1 MDFRRNL
8 KLSPR
13 FYGPFRIS
21 QKIEEVACKLD
32 LPERSLIHLV
42 FHVSQLKQ
50 KLGRTSTAISHL
62 PSVDFHGVVQPEPE
76 DILDLRSHKVNSCT
90 VVEVLVQWN
99 GQKKGGSIMGGFSSS
114 KVYLLIPYGQGVL
127 NEWGSGIGMRKRK
140 SELFKKGSIES
151 KGVKEALQG
160 LIPEELRKVKV

>member
-1 MDFRRNL
+1 VQT
-8 KLSPR
+8 R
-13 FYGPFRIS
+13 FTREIPHPPCFS
-21 QKIEEVACKLD
+21 CFSVETEVG
-32 LPERSLIHLV
+32 S
-42 FHVSQLKQ
+42 HVH
-50 KLGRTSTAISHL
+50 R
-62 PSVDFHGVVQPEPE
+62 HGVVQPEPE